1 MSSTWPLPPA
11 SDAASPLPWPPWTG
25 WLHWSGRRPPRRPGA
40 PRLRARAP
48 EPARADA
55 RRGRRPRAAPPGPR
69 AARRAGRR
77 SGVPGSGSCRG
88 PVDLRRAGFLGFG
101 AGVGLGLGLGF
112 RFGLLGQQ
120 RLPVGDRDLVVVG
133 MDFAEGQEAVAV
145 AAVVDEGRLQRRL
158 HARHLRQVDVAAQ
171 QLARGQFVVELLYP
185 AVAQHHDPGLFR
197 VRGIDEHLVAFVH
210 VMGSLAPR
218 RPAERRSWT
227 CPVRDTRLVAA
238 PISVAGIGP

>member
-1 MSSTWPLPPA
+1 MRAARGRA
-11 SDAASPLPWPPWTG
+11 S
-25 WLHWSGRRPPRRPGA
+25 H
-40 PRLRARAP
+40 RLRMRARAP
-48 EPARADA
+48 ARAGA
-55 RRGRRPRAAPPGPR
+55 RRERPPREAPPGPR

-77 SGVPGSGSCRG
+77 SRGRPVAALPCRL
-88 PVDLRRAGFLGFG
+88 PLVRSARTSSAFG
-101 AGVGLGLGLGF
+101 AGVGLRLGLGF

-158 HARHLRQVDVAAQ
+158 DACHLRQIDVAAQ
-171 QLARGQFVVELLYP
+171 QLARGRFVVELLYP
-185 AVAQHHDPGLFR
+185 AVAQHHHPGLFR
-197 VRGIDEHLVAFVH
+197 VRGVDEHLVAFVH

-227 CPVRDTRLVAA
+227 GPVRDARLVVA